1 MNFIQKILQAFKNP
15 ASSVTI
21 LVRSAPSGGQTW
33 WRATVLSVQSDT
45 LFLSGVNTNRD
56 AVLGKAKKWCKD
68 NGFVVGK
75 VTVSA

>member
-15 ASSVTI
+15 AGSVTI
-21 LVRSAPSGGQTW
+21 LVRSAPSGGQAW
-33 WRATVLSVQSDT
+33 WRATVFNAENDS

-68 NGFVVGK
+68 NGFAVGK
-75 VTVSA
+75 VTVAA

>member
-1 MNFIQKILQAFKNP
+1 MNFIQKILQAFKNS
-15 ASSVTI
+15 AGSVTI
-21 LVRSAPSGGQTW
+21 LVRSAPSGGQAW
-33 WRATVLSVQSDT
+33 WRATVFNAENDS

-56 AVLGKAKKWCKD
+56 AVLGKAKKFHVD

>member
-1 MNFIQKILQAFKNP
+1 MNFFQKLLQAFKKP
-15 ASSVTI
+15 AGSTTI
-21 LVRSAPSGGQTW
+21 LIRSASTGGQTW
-33 WRATVLSVQSDT
+33 WRATVLNIESDT